1 MPVTPKPTDRSPG
14 HGHYRPLV
22 RATPDDDLHPTP
34 IRMWPPIPFA
44 YEDEAQAYL
53 SEMQALGYDVQEH
66 PYRLNGKVCLVIKA
80 EVLPWRYIGAY
91 RPPDHS
97 MELPSFVEDD
107 EL

>member
-1 MPVTPKPTDRSPG
+1 MPVIPKPIDRSPG

-34 IRMWPPIPFA
+34 ARMWPPVPFA
-44 YEDEAQAYL
+44 YEDEARAYL
-53 SEMQALGYDVQEH
+53 SELRALGYDVQEY
-66 PYRLNGKVCLVIKA
+66 PYRRDGKVCLVIGA
-80 EVLPWRYIGAY
+80 EALPWRYIGAY